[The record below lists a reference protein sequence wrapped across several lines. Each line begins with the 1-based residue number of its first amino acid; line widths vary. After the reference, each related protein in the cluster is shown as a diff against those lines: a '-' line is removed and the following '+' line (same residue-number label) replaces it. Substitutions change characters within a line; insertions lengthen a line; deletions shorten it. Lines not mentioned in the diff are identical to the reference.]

1 MLYARQREEPL
12 DRLSALATREDL
24 TAIQAAVQNV
34 EVKPAVGRYLLS
46 VVAATRGHKDVV
58 LGASP
63 RGALALFRASQ
74 ARAYLSGRVYVSPDD
89 VQSIARPVLAH
100 RILLTPEARYG
111 GRGAEGV
118 LRDVVQSLRIPV

>member
-1 MLYARQREEPL
+1 M
-12 DRLSALATREDL
+12 
-24 TAIQAAVQNV
+24 

-46 VVAATRGHKDVV
+46 VVSATRGHKDVV

-89 VQSIARPVLAH
+89 VQALARPVLAH

-111 GRGAEGV
+111 GRGADGV